1 MFELLPWSPWINP
14 RIFHLHV
21 WGSCACSCSCCVLL
35 ICGMQLDSFSFVND
49 VFLKLALR
57 VYHPRFSDPNRS
69 LNHKRK
75 MFKVF
80 EVEMGSNCDDFI
92 INLIIILNI
101 YKNIKLIKKIEKLTK
116 IVQNKYS
123 SIFYNI
129 TFIIQIKIIKF

>member
-1 MFELLPWSPWINP
+1 
-14 RIFHLHV
+14 
-21 WGSCACSCSCCVLL
+21 
-35 ICGMQLDSFSFVND
+35 
-49 VFLKLALR
+49 
-57 VYHPRFSDPNRS
+57 
-69 LNHKRK
+69 
-75 MFKVF
+75 
-80 EVEMGSNCDDFI
+80 MGSNCDDFI

>member
-1 MFELLPWSPWINP
+1 
-14 RIFHLHV
+14 
-21 WGSCACSCSCCVLL
+21 
-35 ICGMQLDSFSFVND
+35 
-49 VFLKLALR
+49 
-57 VYHPRFSDPNRS
+57 
-69 LNHKRK
+69 

-80 EVEMGSNCDDFI
+80 EVKMGSNCDDFI

>member
-1 MFELLPWSPWINP
+1 
-14 RIFHLHV
+14 
-21 WGSCACSCSCCVLL
+21 
-35 ICGMQLDSFSFVND
+35 MQLDSFSFVND

-57 VYHPRFSDPNRS
+57 VYHLRFSDPDRS

-80 EVEMGSNCDDFI
+80 EIEMGSNYDDFI

-116 IVQNKYS
+116 IVQNKYRKY
-123 SIFYNI
+123 FL
-129 TFIIQIKIIKF
+129 